1 SFHHTAH
8 LSGRQAA
15 PHDSLPLPYHTA
27 FHFSSYV
34 RTRESRFTLLGLPI
48 STAMAGLIDL
58 PPELILHL
66 ISFLICRKV
75 LDKYN
80 CILGSPRRYYRP
92 RVMELVPDLP
102 SINSLSQ
109 TTTVFHRTLDEA
121 LYKLGASSETLGQLA
136 LLSAV
141 KRQLENAV
149 ERLVAA
155 GVSLECTVLHTAAGL
170 GLRDM
175 VVKLLGMCGE
185 EMVREEMVHKRA
197 GGRPGGTALDYAARN
212 NHLEIVKLLAPI
224 PVPGS
229 STPIEA
235 QYLNIAL
242 LAAVQGSNV
251 EISEYL
257 VSEGADVNFLDPWEG
272 GTPLSCAAETNNL
285 SLVQFLISA
294 GADPNLHQ
302 SNTSTIPLFSATF
315 THNLEIVQALVA
327 AGADI
332 HIQSAKQRNVL
343 VCCET
348 VELLRFFLERGVDPS
363 LEDRGGDTP
372 LHLICARAIAEFA
385 VAAVEL
391 LLRFGAAVTV
401 EKPGRRGLTP
411 VDIAIT
417 RGNTEVLELFE
428 PLVQDPDLK
437 RKIAARWKET

>member
-1 SFHHTAH
+1 
-8 LSGRQAA
+8 
-15 PHDSLPLPYHTA
+15 
-27 FHFSSYV
+27 
-34 RTRESRFTLLGLPI
+34 
-48 STAMAGLIDL
+48 
-58 PPELILHL
+58 
-66 ISFLICRKV
+66 
-75 LDKYN
+75 
-80 CILGSPRRYYRP
+80 
-92 RVMELVPDLP
+92 
-102 SINSLSQ
+102 
-109 TTTVFHRTLDEA
+109 LDEA

-272 GTPLSCAAETNNL
+272 GTPLSYAAAANNL
-285 SLVQFLISA
+285 RLVQFFVSA
-294 GADPNLHQ
+294 GADPNIQ
-302 SNTSTIPLFSATF
+302 TNDIIPLFSATL
-315 THNLEIVQALVA
+315 THNLQIVQALVA

-411 VDIAIT
+411 VDIAIARH
-417 RGNTEVLELFE
+417 RGNAEILELFE
-428 PLVQDPDLK
+428 PFVQDPDLK